1 MRTQFPK
8 FHYLL
13 LLFSLIYSI
22 LQSKKKVFDL
32 TCAWVKCQQLGS
44 QVKFV
49 LCSALI
55 SHGLSPILHLNKP

>member
-32 TCAWVKCQQLGS
+32 TCAWVKCQLGS
-44 QVKFV
+44 QVKLM
-49 LCSALI
+49 LCIALI
-55 SHGLSPILHLNKP
+55 SRGLSPIFHLNKP